1 MKRPGLRIGPRL
13 RHLLAS
19 AALAL
24 PASPTL
30 ACTHPLER
38 VEYAVHHETYGDVG
52 RHVMTFSCDGEDLIV
67 ETEIAGAVKVLTVPL
82 FKRDGVYREVWRG
95 DRLIAFDSRID

>member
-1 MKRPGLRIGPRL
+1 
-13 RHLLAS
+13 
-19 AALAL
+19 
-24 PASPTL
+24 
-30 ACTHPLER
+30 
-38 VEYAVHHETYGDVG
+38 
-52 RHVMTFSCDGEDLIV
+52 MTFSCDGEDLIV